1 MGIEEGGWLKV
12 DSCLRCILQ
21 RIPCKTEPNK
31 NKIQLNYEIILIK
44 RGMVVVV
51 EETKRK
57 KALYSTALLL
67 STGHSDKKS
76 MGIE

>member
-1 MGIEEGGWLKV
+1 MEEGGWLKV

-44 RGMVVVV
+44 RGMVVV

-57 KALYSTALLL
+57 KALNSTGLLL